1 MQAVILAAGKST
13 RTYPLTLTK
22 PKPLLKVANKAIL
35 EHNLE
40 AIKDTAE
47 EIIIVAGYK
56 KDMLEEFI
64 LKNYPKLKIKFV

>member
-22 PKPLLKVANKAIL
+22 PKPLLKVAGKTII

-40 AIKDTAE
+40 QLVGLVDEVFVVI
-47 EIIIVAGYK
+47 GYK
-56 KDMLEEFI
+56 AEM
-64 LKNYPKLKIKFV
+64 IKEYL